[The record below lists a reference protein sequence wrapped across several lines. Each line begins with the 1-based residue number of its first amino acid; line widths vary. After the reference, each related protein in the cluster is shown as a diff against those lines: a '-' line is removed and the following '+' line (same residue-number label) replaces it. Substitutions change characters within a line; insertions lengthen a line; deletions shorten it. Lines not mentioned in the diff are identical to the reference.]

1 MLSDSRDLV
10 RLRDGARRL
19 FEIGRHPAV
28 KSISQSITLMRSDG
42 LTPDDVRS
50 DRELDAWLFSTVK
63 DTWHLVGTCRMGA
76 VDDPRTVVD
85 SDCRVL
91 GVENL
96 RVIDGS
102 VMPEV
107 TRANTNLTCILIAE
121 RMADRMLGRVPNLT
135 I

>member
-1 MLSDSRDLV
+1 
-10 RLRDGARRL
+10 
-19 FEIGRHPAV
+19 
-28 KSISQSITLMRSDG
+28 
-42 LTPDDVRS
+42 
-50 DRELDAWLFSTVK
+50 
-63 DTWHLVGTCRMGA
+63 MGA
-76 VDDPRTVVD
+76 ADDPRTVVD